1 MDFMNLINVS
11 LLYYYGETCGVFI
24 ARNNLKF
31 TNCVISNNTGYS
43 NFKKFEIILYN
54 QGCFNNALQEQ
65 YCNQQYN
72 NISFISCKFVDNH
85 NITSMIHVTPAST
98 RAVTGYFY
106 ITNGIFCKNYNTHF
120 INLESETD
128 NIWQLSNFVF
138 INTTNISS
146 NRHFQG
152 NNLISA
158 TKCWMKFAGTTFITN
173 NSLYKNIMKL
183 HSSGTTFEHNITIT
197 SNTAR
202 QVFDGSYI
210 LIWED
215 TTLNVSFNTVYM
227 VVRQTLTMGVSTRLV
242 CGIQFYIKEGIQ
254 GNLDKVNDKEW
265 SRLFKEIAANN
276 THMTSKNLPGSSL
289 LYTNCQWLAGTAFH
303 TAKPTEV
310 YSKIFQ
316 IRNLVIENTNIER
329 PIPLTALSICKC
341 NSS

>member
-1 MDFMNLINVS
+1 M
-11 LLYYYGETCGVFI
+11 
-24 ARNNLKF
+24 
-31 TNCVISNNTGYS
+31 
-43 NFKKFEIILYN
+43 
-54 QGCFNNALQEQ
+54 
-65 YCNQQYN
+65 
-72 NISFISCKFVDNH
+72 
-85 NITSMIHVTPAST
+85 
-98 RAVTGYFY
+98 
-106 ITNGIFCKNYNTHF
+106 
-120 INLESETD
+120 
-128 NIWQLSNFVF
+128 
-138 INTTNISS
+138 
-146 NRHFQG
+146 
-152 NNLISA
+152 
-158 TKCWMKFAGTTFITN
+158 KCWMKFAGTTFITN

-202 QVFDGSYI
+202 QVFDDSYI

-265 SRLFKEIAANN
+265 SRLFKVIAENN

-341 NSS
+341 NSSWSDANCTSPYLGSIFPGETLTVQLIVQEQCVNFCNSSRAIIVENSDQDDCSIVHASELSQTHFSNINQCNRYRYTLWPKNETIKECQLFIGLSNMPEMFYVQIKPCPEGFTFQKQRKACYCDPLLNNGLLSITLCNVEDESIL